1 MFQRV
6 LVEPILLTVA
16 SAHNLTTARFSA
28 RQQATNAV
36 GGLLVERR
44 SYAITEKNFFA
55 VAALRTQYA

>member
-28 RQQATNAV
+28 RQQATTADD
-36 GGLLVERR
+36 GLLVERC
-44 SYAITEKNFFA
+44 SVAITEKNLFA
-55 VAALRTQYA
+55 VAA